1 MKPPPSLRRSRR
13 RRLPAAPDKLPI
25 AKLKLPAGFNIEVY
39 AAGIANARSLAE
51 GDKGTVF
58 VGSRLVD
65 NVYAIVNKDGKRS
78 VKVIASGLYRPNGVA
93 FKNGTLYIAELSK
106 ISKIDKVEDNLDNPP
121 KPTMIYDNL
130 PKDEAHGWKF
140 IGIGPDNKLYVPVGQ
155 PGNNV
160 LHDDAHGQIRR
171 INLDGSGAEVIARG
185 VRNTVGFD
193 WNPETKQLYFTDN
206 GRDWMS
212 EDVPEDELN
221 RITKVGEHFGAPYCL
236 QGNIVDPE
244 FGWGKSCSDYTA
256 PVGLMGPHTAAL
268 GMRFYTGN
276 MFPKAYKNAI
286 IVARHGSWN
295 RSKKVGG
302 DVVVVK
308 LNKDGT
314 VKSMEPFITGF
325 LENNKLYRPAGRRD
339 ADEGRLAAGLRRLER
354 RGLSRHLRQAEGR
367 GAVSASRHCGRSD
380 ASRDQITDTCD
391 AWLRRLRIAAY
402 DVRARPPMRKII
414 AALAFALDRILRG
427 APRRSQERAAPCLAC
442 HGEEGQSETE
452 NTPSLG
458 GQQAPYALIQLFMFR
473 EKLRDVRADERDG
486 EAAHRRR
493 SAHLFRFHRQTA
505 EAGAAGRAPA
515 IPRGCSAR
523 QALAQQHRCNT
534 CHNTDF
540 SGKDNVPRIAN
551 QREDYLDKTLREYK
565 DNSRHGY
572 DGTMADVMEP
582 VTPEQIGDLAYY
594 LARVH

>member
-1 MKPPPSLRRSRR
+1 MIYSTARRALLAGAFLSAFT
-13 RRLPAAPDKLPI
+13 LGAAAQQPAAPAPAASPAPAAAPAAAPLPPGSPLIGRPADNEAAAKLAPVAPPPIAAAADKLPV
-25 AKLKLPAGFNIEVY
+25 AKLKVPPGFNIEVY
-39 AAGIANARSLAE
+39 AAGLANARSMAE

-58 VGSRLVD
+58 VGTRLVG
-65 NVYAIVNKDGKRS
+65 NVYAIANKDGQRS
-78 VKVIASGLYRPNGVA
+78 VKTLASGLYRPNGVA

-106 ISKIDKVEDNLDNPP
+106 VSKIDKVEDNLESSP

-140 IGIGPDNKLYVPVGQ
+140 IAIGPDNKLYVPVGQ

-160 LHDDAHGQIRR
+160 LHSDAHGQIRR
-171 INLDGSGAEVIARG
+171 LNLDGSGAEVIARG

-193 WNPETKQLYFTDN
+193 WHPETKHLYFTDN

-256 PVGLMGPHTAAL
+256 PVGLLGPHSAAL

-325 LENNKLYRPAGRRD
+325 LEDNKYIGRPVDVMQMKDGSLLVSD
-339 ADEGRLAAGLRRLER
+339 DWN
-354 RGLSRHLRQAEGR
+354 
-367 GAVSASRHCGRSD
+367 GAVYRVTYGKQKVASH
-380 ASRDQITDTCD
+380 
-391 AWLRRLRIAAY
+391 
-402 DVRARPPMRKII
+402 
-414 AALAFALDRILRG
+414 
-427 APRRSQERAAPCLAC
+427 
-442 HGEEGQSETE
+442 
-452 NTPSLG
+452 
-458 GQQAPYALIQLFMFR
+458 
-473 EKLRDVRADERDG
+473 
-486 EAAHRRR
+486 
-493 SAHLFRFHRQTA
+493 
-505 EAGAAGRAPA
+505 
-515 IPRGCSAR
+515 
-523 QALAQQHRCNT
+523 
-534 CHNTDF
+534 
-540 SGKDNVPRIAN
+540 
-551 QREDYLDKTLREYK
+551 
-565 DNSRHGY
+565 
-572 DGTMADVMEP
+572 
-582 VTPEQIGDLAYY
+582 
-594 LARVH
+594 